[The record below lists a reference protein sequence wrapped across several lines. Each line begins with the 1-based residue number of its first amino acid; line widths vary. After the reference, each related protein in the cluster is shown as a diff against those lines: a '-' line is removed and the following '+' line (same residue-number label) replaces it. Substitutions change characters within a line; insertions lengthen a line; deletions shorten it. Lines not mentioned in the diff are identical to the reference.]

1 MPMRLAWTVTDRGT
15 GADPSLTGPNPSR
28 EPGIPA
34 RGEQGLAGR
43 LGALTAAESVR
54 SWQQFRDSLN
64 QISAAGRFDTQLR
77 STSANGRHHTV
88 RDLAIGIGA
97 WPEARTIP
105 VICHEAA
112 AGLVGDF
119 NQDPLTD
126 ELRDRYSDHSD
137 NDILAAVD
145 QSVADIE
152 HWAEHGAI
160 HADALLPVRSLLG
173 TLPVLTLLHA
183 ACYQLAVYAIDIEA
197 SSTARHPMPAA
208 DAQLKFAGVAA
219 LVDVTGAIAAR
230 QGVSAAIAAR
240 TSDGVAATRSHVI
253 DGVGA
258 WRTVT
263 LGAGAVV
270 DAPSV
275 TASTQTFIEVTT
287 GRIGN
292 IPALMLRRE
301 LVLDDVQGLLHITP
315 VLEGVPGLPGG
326 AALRA
331 ATSSVRAMT
340 SLGTNLGGRLGRMS
354 PWGKKD

>member
-1 MPMRLAWTVTDRGT
+1 V
-15 GADPSLTGPNPSR
+15 
-28 EPGIPA
+28 
-34 RGEQGLAGR
+34 
-43 LGALTAAESVR
+43 TAAESVR
-54 SWQQFRDSLN
+54 SWQQFRDSLH

-77 STSANGRHHTV
+77 STSSNGRHHTV

-97 WPEARTIP
+97 WPQARTIP
-105 VICHEAA
+105 VICSEAA

-119 NQDPLTD
+119 DQDPLTD

-137 NDILAAVD
+137 EEILAAVD
-145 QSVADIE
+145 QSVSDIE
-152 HWAEHGAI
+152 HWAEHAAI

-183 ACYQLAVYAIDIEA
+183 ASYQLAVYAIDIEA
-197 SSTARHPMPAA
+197 SSTAQLPMPPA

-219 LVDVTGAIAAR
+219 LVDVTGAIAGR

-240 TSDGVAATRSHVI
+240 TPDGVVATRSAVAS
-253 DGVGA
+253 GVGS

-263 LGAGAVV
+263 LPAGDVV
-270 DAPSV
+270 AAPSV

-292 IPALMLRRE
+292 IPALMLRRD
-301 LVLDDVQGLLHITP
+301 LVLDDLQGLLHITP

-331 ATSSVRAMT
+331 ATSSVRAM
-340 SLGTNLGGRLGRMS
+340 SNLGSSIGGRLGRMTQ
-354 PWGKKD
+354 WGKKP